1 MAMNRR
7 GQVMLVGLMIGIIA
21 FMAAMV
27 FIDPIKDVVT
37 VSRGATQLDCSNDSI
52 SDGNKMTCLM
62 VDLLL
67 PGFIGVVFGL
77 AATAIGS
84 KFIG

>member
-1 MAMNRR
+1 MAMNRG

-37 VSRGATQLDCSNDSI
+37 ESRGTTQLDCSNTSI
-52 SDGNKMTCLM
+52 TDGNKMTCLI
-62 VDLLL
+62 VDLML
-67 PGFIGVVFGL
+67 PAFIGICFAL
-77 AATAIGS
+77 AATALGS